1 MHSRVLILH
10 IPVIHKGYLDFFER
24 NKKKITRIYLIP
36 DILVEQ
42 LSSIKPDIASIPAE
56 KIQDLCGALGYPHTM
71 IFAEDMV
78 EELSGKPLLLI
89 NDRISRALQKRYFP
103 KSDIEW
109 DSVFLRWDID
119 SIHTEETISF
129 RESRDSFDQEIMHQA
144 YSEAEKSSDWWR
156 RVGAAVVKRGKII
169 SVAHNEGVPSDHTQY
184 QRGAVRDFL
193 APGVQPELV
202 DTLHAEQKLI
212 AQAARQGMSF
222 EGASLYVTH
231 FPCPVCAKLI
241 IGSGI
246 SRCFFTEG
254 WSTLASASL
263 LEAARVGI
271 TKVIL

>member
-1 MHSRVLILH
+1 MYSRVLILH

-24 NKKKITRIYLIP
+24 NKKKIDRIYLIP
-36 DILVEQ
+36 DVLVEQ

-56 KIQDLCGALGYPHTM
+56 KIQDLCRTLGYPHTM

-89 NDRISRALQKRYFP
+89 NDRISRALQKHYFP

-144 YSEAEKSSDWWR
+144 YNEAEKSSDWWR
-156 RVGAAVVKRGKII
+156 RVGAVLVKQCGVVGT
-169 SVAHNEGVPSDHTQY
+169 AHNQGMPSDHTPY

-193 APGVQPELV
+193 SPGVQPELV
-202 DTLHAEQKLI
+202 DTMHAEQVLI
-212 AQAARQGMSF
+212 SHAARRGISL
-222 EGASLYVTH
+222 EGADLYVTH
-231 FPCPVCAKLI
+231 FPCPLCAKLM

-246 SRCFFTEG
+246 SQCFFAEG
-254 WSTLASASL
+254 WSTLDSASL
-263 LEAARVGI
+263 FEAAQTRI
-271 TKVIL
+271 SKVIL

>member
-1 MHSRVLILH
+1 MHARVLILH

-24 NKKKITRIYLIP
+24 NKKKIASIYLIP
-36 DILVEQ
+36 DALVEQ

-56 KIQDLCGALGYPHTM
+56 KIQDLCRTLGYPQTSV
-71 IFAEDMV
+71 FAEDMV
-78 EELSGKPLLLI
+78 RELSGKPLLLI

-103 KSDIEW
+103 KSDVEW

-119 SIHTEETISF
+119 SIHAEEPASF
-129 RESRDSFDQEIMHQA
+129 RESRDSSDQEMMRQA
-144 YSEAEKSSDWWR
+144 YREAEKSSDWWR
-156 RVGAAVVKRGKII
+156 RVGAVAVRRGKVIN
-169 SVAHNEGVPSDHTQY
+169 VAHNEGMPSDYTQY

-212 AQAARQGMSF
+212 AQAARQGMSLDD
-222 EGASLYVTH
+222 ASLYVTH
-231 FPCPVCAKLI
+231 FPCPVCAKLM

-263 LEAARVGI
+263 LKAAGIGI